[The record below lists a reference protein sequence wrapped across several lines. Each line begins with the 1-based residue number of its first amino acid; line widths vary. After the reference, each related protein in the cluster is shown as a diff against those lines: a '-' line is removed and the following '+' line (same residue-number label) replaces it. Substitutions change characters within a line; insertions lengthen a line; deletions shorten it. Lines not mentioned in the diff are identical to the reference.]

1 MCLLVFE
8 SNAVVWLVITV
19 VLAVIEAVTV
29 GLVTIWFAAGA
40 FVALL
45 AAVFGAQLW
54 LQITLF
60 IVSSVLLLIFTR
72 PLVKKHLTSKLQPT
86 NADMVIGKVCVVTEE
101 IDNLMAKGAV
111 SCMGKEWSAR
121 TVNGET
127 VPAGAKVTVK
137 EISGVKL
144 VVSPLEEN
152 IM

>member
-127 VPAGAKVTVK
+127 VPAGEKVTVK